1 MPEDKGRIVIAFL
14 ENFFMRY
21 VEYDFT
27 ASLEEKL
34 DLISNNELEW
44 KDVLRDFWRDFIGAV
59 GDIKDLRVAEVM
71 DALNEMLAP
80 HIFPAREDGS
90 DPRIC
95 PVCKSGKLSLKP
107 SKFGPFIGCGNY
119 PDCKFTRQLT
129 GDGANNAGDR
139 ELGFDPATGLAV
151 VLKTGRFGPY
161 VQLGEGTDDEKPKR
175 SGLPK
180 GVDAADID
188 FERAMQLLSLPR
200 EIGMHPETGTP
211 ITAGLGRYGPFIL
224 HDGTYAN
231 LENMEDVYTVGL
243 NRAVDLLAE
252 KRAGGGKS
260 RFQRNAPAVLADLGE
275 HPDGGGKIQVLSG
288 RYGPYVSHNKVN
300 ATVPKS
306 KEPEKLTVQEAVD
319 LLNERIAKG
328 GGKPARKGGF
338 KKKAPAAKGEEKAA
352 KPASKP
358 AAKKA
363 APAKKVAASS
373 EKAPVKAKAKS
384 KTPPKAKAQG

>member
-1 MPEDKGRIVIAFL
+1 M
-14 ENFFMRY
+14 
-21 VEYDFT
+21 
-27 ASLEEKL
+27 
-34 DLISNNELEW
+34 
-44 KDVLRDFWRDFIGAV
+44 
-59 GDIKDLRVAEVM
+59 
-71 DALNEMLAP
+71 
-80 HIFPAREDGS
+80 
-90 DPRIC
+90 
-95 PVCKSGKLSLKP
+95 
-107 SKFGPFIGCGNY
+107 
-119 PDCKFTRQLT
+119 
-129 GDGANNAGDR
+129 
-139 ELGFDPATGLAV
+139 
-151 VLKTGRFGPY
+151 
-161 VQLGEGTDDEKPKR
+161 
-175 SGLPK
+175 
-180 GVDAADID
+180 DAADID

-200 EIGMHPETGTP
+200 QIGMHPETGTA

-231 LENMEDVYTVGL
+231 LENMEDVYSVGL

-260 RFQRNAPAVLADLGE
+260 RFQRNAPAVLADLGD

-338 KKKAPAAKGEEKAA
+338 KKKAPASSEGKDKAA
-352 KPASKP
+352 KP

-363 APAKKVAASS
+363 PAAKKVAGAAPKASAMA
-373 EKAPVKAKAKS
+373 KPKAKA
-384 KTPPKAKAQG
+384 PPKAKAQG